1 MGYKFIDTVFFHGK
15 KLCGL
20 VQFSQSI
27 FNLGLDM
34 SEISAI
40 GGVEGPLAFES
51 FYEENLE
58 DALEDIGLFLRET
71 PAVWA
76 YTSATY
82 FVVRAIFSTQIN
94 SRTSVAFEKL
104 EMDMMQC
111 ARSLSFTPTL
121 RNQIASDIES
131 IAQEKPMVS
140 SKALKSALKCSLK
153 SLLAEVDIF
162 SGGGLLQDSYI
173 LEGVKGTLFAIAHIL
188 RSSHLSPELTRKGED
203 ILVIL
208 RQFPGHGSQNGLGVR
223 TEIYHLIDLLEQ
235 A

>member
-1 MGYKFIDTVFFHGK
+1 MVK

-20 VQFSQSI
+20 VQFSRSI
-27 FNLGLDM
+27 FSLGLYM

-51 FYEENLE
+51 LYEENLE
-58 DALEDIGLFLRET
+58 DSLESIGLFLRES
-71 PAVWA
+71 PALWA

-82 FVVRAIFSTQIN
+82 FVVHAIFSAQTD

-111 ARSLSFTPTL
+111 TKSPWFTFAL

-131 IAQEKPMVS
+131 IAREKPVVS
-140 SKALKSALKCSLK
+140 SKVLKSALKCSLK
-153 SLLAEVDIF
+153 PLLAEVDTFEGIVF
-162 SGGGLLQDSYI
+162 KNNNI
-173 LEGVKGTLFAIAHIL
+173 LWGVYGTLFAIAHIL
-188 RSSHLSPELTRKGED
+188 RSTHLSPELTRKGED
-203 ILVIL
+203 ILVTL
-208 RQFPGHGSQNGLGVR
+208 RQFPGHGWQNGLGLR